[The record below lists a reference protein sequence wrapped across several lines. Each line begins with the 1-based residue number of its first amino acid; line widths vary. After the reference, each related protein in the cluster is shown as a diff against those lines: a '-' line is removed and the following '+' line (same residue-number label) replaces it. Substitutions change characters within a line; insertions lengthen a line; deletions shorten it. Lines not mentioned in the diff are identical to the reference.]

1 MVKRRV
7 KFSGTDSGLLM
18 RLEWDAP
25 LPQLLVELEEHLQQ
39 SRSFFEGARVLLEI
53 GRQPI
58 LKHDM
63 EQLAVVLARY
73 GVILQ
78 GVIPAAENR
87 DRLPAA
93 PTLAPA
99 PAPLPVP
106 DPQGTLRF
114 ERRTIRSG
122 ESVAGEGHVVIVGD
136 VNPGAEVIAGYNI
149 FVWGS
154 LRGSAYAG
162 VPDHE
167 DAVIAALHLAP
178 IQLRIAGY
186 IARPPESRPTTAS
199 TPELARIDQQAIIV
213 ETWERG
219 RVLLKRG

>member
-1 MVKRRV
+1 MPRV

-39 SRSFFEGARVLLEI
+39 SRAFFEGARVLLEI
-53 GRQPI
+53 GRQPV

-78 GVIPAAENR
+78 GVIPAADNR
-87 DRLPAA
+87 DRLPPP
-93 PTLAPA
+93 PTPLATLPPA
-99 PAPLPVP
+99 P
-106 DPQGTLRF
+106 DPRATLHF

-122 ESVAGEGHVVIVGD
+122 EKIAAEGHVVIVGD
-136 VNPGAEVIAGYNI
+136 VNPGAEVIAGHNI

-186 IARPPESRPTTAS
+186 IARPPESRPNPAS
-199 TPELARIDQQAIIV
+199 TPELARIDQQAIVV

-219 RVLLKRG
+219 RMFLKRG

>member
-1 MVKRRV
+1 MPRV

-53 GRQPI
+53 GRQPV

-63 EQLAVVLARY
+63 EQLAIVLARY

-78 GVIPAAENR
+78 GVIPAADNR
-87 DRLPAA
+87 DRLFP
-93 PTLAPA
+93 P
-99 PAPLPVP
+99 PAPLATLPLAP
-106 DPQGTLRF
+106 DPQTTLRF

-122 ESVAGEGHVVIVGD
+122 EKIAGEGHVVIVGD
-136 VNPGAEVIAGYNI
+136 VNPGAEVIAGHNI

-154 LRGSAYAG
+154 LKGSAYAG

-186 IARPPESRPTTAS
+186 IARPPESRPHTAS
-199 TPELARIDQQAIIV
+199 TPELARIDQQAIVV

-219 RVLLKRG
+219 RMFLKRG